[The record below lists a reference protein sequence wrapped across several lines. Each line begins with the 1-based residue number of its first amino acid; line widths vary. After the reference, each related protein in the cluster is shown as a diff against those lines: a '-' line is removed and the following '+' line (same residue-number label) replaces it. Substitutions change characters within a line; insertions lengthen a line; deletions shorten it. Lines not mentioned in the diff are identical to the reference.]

1 MDYKELLEVYLD
13 YLHKIP
19 NGCMIIA
26 EKLREDK
33 LDVALNS
40 IKDFSE
46 GVLWLSEAS
55 ELLKKQ
61 NMNLTLNISQIEEY
75 LNEINEGLLKQD
87 YILVA
92 DMFEYEIE
100 PFFKVLATSKVQ

>member
-1 MDYKELLEVYLD
+1 MDYQELLEVYME
-13 YLHKIP
+13 YLKKIP
-19 NGCMIIA
+19 QGCIVIA
-26 EKLREDK
+26 EKLREDQ
-33 LDVALNS
+33 LDVALSS

-46 GVLWLSEAS
+46 GVLWLSKAS
-55 ELLKKQ
+55 EVLNEQ
-61 NMNLTLNISQIEEY
+61 NLNFSLNISQIEEY

-100 PFFKVLATSKVQ
+100 PFFKEVITKSV